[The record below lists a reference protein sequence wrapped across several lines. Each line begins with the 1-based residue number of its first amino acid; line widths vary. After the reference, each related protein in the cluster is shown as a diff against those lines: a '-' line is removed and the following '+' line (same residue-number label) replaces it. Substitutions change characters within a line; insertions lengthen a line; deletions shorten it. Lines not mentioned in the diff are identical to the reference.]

1 MNTVMFDLQ
10 AAMMA
15 VSASGGNSS
24 LTEIPEEGNAF
35 SDVLAA
41 QKELVA
47 EGAVNQAANA
57 DTANNGGGDAEMP
70 EEEINQEFSEVLSAI
85 ENLDEGIRKAMLK
98 LLQTVLKAFRGA
110 EDDKERATDLFAIFS
125 DGSAGMAEDEE
136 DMLLGCELL
145 SQTGMMIEMGL
156 TEGKEADEIIAEL
169 EDVIV
174 EILGKDADETT
185 AAEIMASMLNIPVEQ
200 FTDADAEIK
209 NEAIKG
215 IAEILTAPKETISE
229 INPEDIPRM
238 EQLYADIKDMNV
250 KMNSEFSSMLR
261 LSFTSVKINNASEQ
275 VAAIGNEADAEAVPE
290 TEAVAAET
298 NPEEKIVS
306 ENVID
311 EVVPEAVTAD
321 FQQPTANDVSAVTEK
336 PVITEQ
342 TADSI
347 RTQVT
352 EVITEKLMSFEGD
365 NGTEEL
371 TMILK
376 PENLGEVAVKLIK
389 ENGAVTV
396 LLSAQF
402 DEVGKTLADRAALL
416 GNSLQNQ
423 NYNVKDI
430 QIVAAGNAAE
440 QMGLDFTNQGFGF
453 SRESSRE
460 QNSSYRAV
468 SGIGE
473 IEETE
478 AVEETA
484 KLKEA
489 KLWTTA

>member
-10 AAMMA
+10 AAVMA
-15 VSASGGNSS
+15 ASASSGNSS
-24 LTEIPEEGNAF
+24 LTEIPEDGNSF

-41 QKELVA
+41 QKELVT
-47 EGAVNQAANA
+47 EGAVVNQAAE
-57 DTANNGGGDAEMP
+57 NGEIDAEMT
-70 EEEINQEFSEVLSAI
+70 EGEMNKEFSEVLNAI
-85 ENLDEGIRKAMLK
+85 ENLDEGVKKALMK
-98 LLQTVLKAFRGA
+98 LLETVLKAFRGA
-110 EDDKERATDLFAIFS
+110 DDDKERATDLFAIFS
-125 DGSAGMAEDEE
+125 DGSAGVAEDEEE
-136 DMLLGCELL
+136 DMLLSCELL
-145 SQTGMMIEMGL
+145 SQTGLMIEAEL
-156 TEGKEADEIIAEL
+156 SDGKEADEIIAEL

-200 FTDADAEIK
+200 LTDADEDIK
-209 NEAIKG
+209 TEAIKG
-215 IAEILTAPKETISE
+215 AAEILTAPKAAVFEV
-229 INPEDIPRM
+229 NPEDIPKM
-238 EQLYADIKDMNV
+238 EQLYADIKDMSV
-250 KMNSEFSSMLR
+250 KMNSEIPEMFR

-275 VAAIGNEADAEAVPE
+275 VAAIGNENTVEVVSE
-290 TEAVAAET
+290 KTVS
-298 NPEEKIVS
+298 EKIVS
-306 ENVID
+306 EDTISD
-311 EVVPEAVTAD
+311 KIVPEAVTANV
-321 FQQPTANDVSAVTEK
+321 QQ
-336 PVITEQ
+336 PVITAENTIAEKLVITET
-342 TADSI
+342 TAESI
-347 RTQVT
+347 QVQVT

-376 PENLGEVAVKLIK
+376 PENLGEVAVKIVK

-396 LLSAQF
+396 LLSAQYE
-402 DEVGKTLADRAALL
+402 EVGKAMADRAALL
-416 GNSLQNQ
+416 GSSLQNQ

-430 QIVAAGNAAE
+430 QIVAASNAAE

-473 IEETE
+473 IEETDI
-478 AVEETA
+478 VEETA